1 MGSMKLRTL
10 EDISMSLKIVLVR
23 VDLNV
28 PMQGGIVTDDTRIRR
43 LKPTLQYLV
52 KKKAR
57 IVLLSH
63 FGRPGGKFVPSLS
76 LAPLASALKSVVGKE
91 VQFGV
96 DCIGNAA
103 HNAVTKVKPGE
114 AVLLENLRFHR
125 EEERG
130 DAHFA
135 RELASLG
142 DVFINDA
149 FSCSHRAHASVSGI
163 AKYLPSVA

>member
-10 EDISMSLKIVLVR
+10 EDINVANKIVLVR
-23 VDLNV
+23 VVLNV

-76 LAPLASALKSVVGKE
+76 LAPLTNALKPVFGKE

-96 DCIGNAA
+96 DCIGPAA
-103 HNAVTKVKPGE
+103 QDAVMK
-114 AVLLENLRFHR
+114 L
-125 EEERG
+125 
-130 DAHFA
+130 
-135 RELASLG
+135 
-142 DVFINDA
+142 
-149 FSCSHRAHASVSGI
+149 
-163 AKYLPSVA
+163 